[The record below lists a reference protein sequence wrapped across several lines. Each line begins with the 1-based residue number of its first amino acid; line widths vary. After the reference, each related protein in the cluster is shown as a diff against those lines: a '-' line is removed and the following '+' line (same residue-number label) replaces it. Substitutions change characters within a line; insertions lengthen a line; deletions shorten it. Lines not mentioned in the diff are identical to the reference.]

1 MKRALVLISLAAF
14 FSGCPEDTPAK
25 PPVVTPP
32 PAKPA
37 VAQLSGL
44 TGKVI
49 LTRDGKSAPAAA
61 GSVQEGDVLET
72 GADGHA
78 LLTAQGREVELLE
91 NSRFRV
97 GASLAQLDLSL
108 GELVFEESD
117 GGEFSTSAGS
127 ARMGG
132 GGKVKLQATDAGT
145 TFEVGFGTIEFLD
158 ATEDGGT
165 STVKAGQKF
174 VVGIGVVE
182 FENPP
187 TPDPPPQVVKP
198 KVKLTPKGTVM
209 LKPKS
214 GPNAKLAAEGK
225 ELDEL
230 GTFTVDKT
238 GQLRAEM
245 DGTTVEF
252 DGASKGTLE
261 PSANDPKMGI
271 TLAAGGARVF
281 IKKGESVLFGGKKP
295 LTVKATAS
303 STLVVTATKDGPK
316 VEVLGGETEV
326 SLPGAPPK
334 KVETAET
341 VTVKGKG
348 LDTGRRGNPILTL
361 PANKNTRVY
370 WGKPGDVALTFP
382 DGEGVREV
390 SNDPQFQTLLV
401 SAEGSD
407 LVVVPAPLKG
417 ALYWRRKGDQESSGA
432 RFERDENATSMS
444 AKSDTVA
451 ETGLKATVYFQS
463 AVPTL
468 TFTFP
473 LKDGAASWHFR
484 VYSVAD
490 LKTPLVDRRVNEN
503 RAVVDSGALR
513 EGSYVWSAVP
523 QDKAGVEA
531 PGGRMNKMDIVFDN
545 SVTRLVLTSPRDG
558 ERASTATGVAPLG
571 SRLSLNG
578 KSVPLDE
585 AGRFSVALSGSP
597 ILVFKLVTKEG
608 AESQWVRRVSR

>member
-1 MKRALVLISLAAF
+1 VKRLLLLITLAV
-14 FSGCPEDTPAK
+14 FSGCPEDQPVK

-32 PAKPA
+32 PAPTKPA
-37 VAQLSGL
+37 VAVLSGL
-44 TGKVI
+44 KGKVT
-49 LTRDGKSAPAAA
+49 LTRDGKASPAA
-61 GSVQEGDVLET
+61 GGPVHEGDVLET

-78 LLTAQGREVELLE
+78 LLSAQGREVELLE

-108 GELVFEESD
+108 GELRFEETD
-117 GGEFSTSAGS
+117 GGEFTTSSGSGRAGAGS
-127 ARMGG
+127 
-132 GGKVKLQATDAGT
+132 KVKLQAGDGGT
-145 TFEVGFGTIEFLD
+145 TFEVGFGTVEFEV
-158 ATEDGGT
+158 EDGG
-165 STVKAGQKF
+165 SNTVKAGQKF

-182 FENPP
+182 FEDTP
-187 TPDPPPQVVKP
+187 TPEQPPVAPKP

-214 GPNAKLAAEGK
+214 GPNAKLGADGK

-230 GTFTVDKT
+230 GTFTVDKN
-238 GQLRAEM
+238 GGLRAEM

-252 DGASKGTLE
+252 EGASKGSVE
-261 PSANDPKMGI
+261 PSSTDPKLGV
-271 TLAAGGARVF
+271 TLGSGNARVF
-281 IKKGESVLFGGKKP
+281 LKKGESVLLGGKKP
-295 LTVKATAS
+295 LTVKATMG
-303 STLVVTATKDGPK
+303 STLLVTATKDGPK
-316 VEVLGGETEV
+316 VEVLGGETEASV
-326 SLPGAPPK
+326 AGAPAK
-334 KVETAET
+334 KLEAADVVTA
-341 VTVKGKG
+341 KGKG
-348 LDTGRRGNPILTL
+348 LETSRRGNPIITL

-370 WGKPGDVALTFP
+370 WGKAGDVALQFP
-382 DGEGVREV
+382 EGDGVREV
-390 SNDPQFQTLLV
+390 SNDPQFQSLLV

-417 ALYWRRKGDQESSGA
+417 SLYWRRKGDQESSGA
-432 RFERDENATSMS
+432 RFERDENATSMT

-473 LKDGAASWHFR
+473 LKEGASSWRFR
-484 VYSVAD
+484 VYSVND
-490 LKTPLVDRRVNEN
+490 LKTPMVDRRVNEN
-503 RAVVDSGALR
+503 RTVVESGALK

-523 QDKAGVEA
+523 QDKSGVEA

-578 KSVPLDE
+578 KSVPLDG